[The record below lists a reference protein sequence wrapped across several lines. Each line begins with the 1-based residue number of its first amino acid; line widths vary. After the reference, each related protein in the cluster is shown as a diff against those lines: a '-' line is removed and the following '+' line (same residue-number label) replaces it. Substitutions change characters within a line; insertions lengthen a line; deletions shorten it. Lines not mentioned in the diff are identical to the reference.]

1 MDDKLQYVDQRTL
14 DLMAELVSIG
24 YYVHHVDLRR
34 GYLPRDEKHL
44 AVRIH
49 KSGKFN
55 GMVIESPLS
64 WPSDYH
70 ARIYLVKGVIK
81 NEKTDE

>member
-1 MDDKLQYVDQRTL
+1 MDDKLQYVDQRAL
-14 DLMAELVSIG
+14 DLMSDLSSIG
-24 YYVHHVDLRR
+24 YYVHHVDFCR

-49 KSGKFN
+49 KSSEFN

-64 WPSDYH
+64 WSSNYH

-81 NEKTDE
+81 

>member
-1 MDDKLQYVDQRTL
+1 MDGKLQYVDKRAL
-14 DLMAELVSIG
+14 DLMTELTLIG
-24 YYVHHVDLRR
+24 YNVHHVDLRR

-44 AVRIH
+44 VVRIH

-64 WPSDYH
+64 WSSNYH
-70 ARIYLVKGVIK
+70 ARIYLVKGDMKI
-81 NEKTDE
+81 